1 MTSACETPAG
11 AAAPGLPGPL
21 RHCIVPPYM
30 LEQLSRHL
38 PQHPEPPAPPASPF
52 LPPPH
57 RPQRGAEP
65 GAPGREPDLRA
76 DADRTRDLGQQVRER
91 RHRGIRPA
99 GGIAVPGGTLDRNI
113 SDARG
118 TEELPGVVVRSEG
131 APPVEDTAVNEA
143 YDGLGSVHGFLTE
156 IYRQSS
162 LDGAGLELRATV
174 HYGHRYDN
182 AFWDGR
188 RLVFG
193 DGDGEVLTGF
203 TPSLSVIGHEL
214 AHGLMQYAS
223 DLDYEGQSGALNES
237 FADVLGALVE
247 QYVRGHTAEQ
257 ATWLIGA
264 EVFGTGVQ
272 ARGLRSMSA
281 PGTAYDDPRLGS
293 DPQPEH
299 MDRFIV
305 TREDYGGVHLNSGIP
320 NRAFHLAATSLGGHA
335 WERAGQVWFD
345 VVTSE
350 DLPRDVDFAGFA
362 RATVTAAL
370 DRFGDE
376 VARIVRESWTRV
388 GVLTEGASAP

>member
-1 MTSACETPAG
+1 MTSACEASAG
-11 AAAPGLPGPL
+11 AAIPGPPN
-21 RHCIVPPYM
+21 RRRNCVVPPYM
-30 LEQLSRHL
+30 LEQLSRHV
-38 PQHPEPPAPPASPF
+38 PQE
-52 LPPPH
+52 L
-57 RPQRGAEP
+57 
-65 GAPGREPDLRA
+65 D
-76 DADRTRDLGQQVRER
+76 QQVREL
-91 RHRGIRPA
+91 RHRGVRPA
-99 GGIAVPGGTLDRNI
+99 AGIAAPGGALDRNI

-118 TEELPGVVVRSEG
+118 TKELPGVVVRSEG

-143 YDGLGSVHGFLTE
+143 YDGLGSVHGFLKE

-247 QYVRGHTAEQ
+247 QHVRGHTVEQ

-293 DPQPEH
+293 DPQPDH

-320 NRAFHLAATSLGGHA
+320 NRAFHLAAMALGGRA
-335 WERAGQVWFD
+335 WERTGQVWFD
-345 VVTSE
+345 VVTSK

-362 RATVTAAL
+362 RATVAAARE
-370 DRFGDE
+370 RFGDE
-376 VARIVRESWTRV
+376 AAGIVRQSWEQV
-388 GVLTEGASAP
+388 GVLTEEAPAP